1 MSTAKPSGDRPRI
14 RWYRTIQRRTDY
26 VPSPDVLLAREAAS
40 GQLRKLDD
48 PREMLKTLT
57 EATSRFVNNLP
68 KARKAEK
75 ELRALRKA
83 IAQANRV
90 LAAKNLV

>member
-1 MSTAKPSGDRPRI
+1 MRKLGD
-14 RWYRTIQRRTDY
+14 
-26 VPSPDVLLAREAAS
+26 ARE
-40 GQLRKLDD
+40 R
-48 PREMLKTLT
+48 LKTVT

-75 ELRALRKA
+75 ELRALRNA